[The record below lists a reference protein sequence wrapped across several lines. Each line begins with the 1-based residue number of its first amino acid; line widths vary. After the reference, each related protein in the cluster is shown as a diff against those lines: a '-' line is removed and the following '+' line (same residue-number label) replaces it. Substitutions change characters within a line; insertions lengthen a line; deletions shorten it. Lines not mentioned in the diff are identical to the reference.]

1 MKRLKCESRR
11 CCSQPTPYPTP
22 PSPRRSS
29 RVSSSSSSVHSAE
42 EEEVVRPSS
51 SFHTQGDHPQPSA
64 VALLPVVYVNPAH
77 ARFSVDGRWVV
88 GGEEEGCC
96 DQNEQNCSPCH
107 HPLYHPRY
115 HPGYHRPSTV
125 PSFPYCGYDSRCQR
139 QAHLLSHMYY
149 NNAFSHP
156 PPSTW
161 YPSHGHHYGHH
172 GHHGHHHGRKW
183 SDMPHCNQ
191 AGVGWGWRGC

>member
-11 CCSQPTPYPTP
+11 CCSHPTPPTP

-29 RVSSSSSSVHSAE
+29 RVSSSSSVHSAV
-42 EEEVVRPSS
+42 EEEVLRHHPLS
-51 SFHTQGDHPQPSA
+51 SFHMQGDHPQPSA
-64 VALLPVVYVNPAH
+64 VALLPVVYFNPAH
-77 ARFSVDGRWVV
+77 APFPHDGRWVV
-88 GGEEEGCC
+88 GGEEEEGCC
-96 DQNEQNCSPCH
+96 DQNKQNCSPCH
-107 HPLYHPRY
+107 HPRYHPRY
-115 HPGYHRPSTV
+115 CHRPSSV
-125 PSFPYCGYDSRCQR
+125 PPSPYCGYDSRCQR
-139 QAHLLSHMYY
+139 QAHLLSHMYF

-161 YPSHGHHYGHH
+161 YPSHGHYYGYH
-172 GHHGHHHGRKW
+172 GHGHHHGRKW